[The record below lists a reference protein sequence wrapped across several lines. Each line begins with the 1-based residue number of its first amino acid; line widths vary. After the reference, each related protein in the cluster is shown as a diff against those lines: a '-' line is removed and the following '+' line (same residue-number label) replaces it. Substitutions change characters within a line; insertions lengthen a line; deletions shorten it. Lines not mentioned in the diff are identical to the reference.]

1 MTILPP
7 SLSISLARVEAQLNL
22 VCNRVNI
29 QNNTTMRI
37 NQTVSNVSRTV
48 TRIQTFDDPELRR
61 LTEEALQDIR
71 ATQRAIQDFERE
83 VGRRIQGIGTRLDEI
98 STTFE
103 DGINGIESEIGNK
116 TNQLNN
122 RIDSSKT
129 QINARVD
136 ESRNVIVTR
145 INTFNGEILAEFT
158 GLEALIVGS
167 RALAEQT
174 KALLLVEIGG
184 VAAEIAV
191 VLGLV
196 RVIES
201 IVLYNRRVIQS
212 EAGNTRSQLDTKVQ
226 RTGDRVLNG
235 VTKALQGGFKDLA
248 TKVDAVSK
256 NVADVQKQLDELQKK
271 LPGKVAEEV
280 SLQVVGESYYRW
292 DSVSTY
298 FPTLSFLFREINV
311 EAGPRRTQIKVRL
324 KQRNQEIQDADVA
337 RIEASCAS
345 LDNLQY
351 TYGTL
356 RANYVNHDKRFKTT
370 VFCQDVDNV
379 DRVLKPICDVIGDPY
394 ERQNLSLTAA
404 RSRSNPHRRTT
415 PIAGVGVNSVL
426 YQTTII
432 VKLYKVVL
440 LINGAASPIVIYKS
454 KI

>member
-1 MTILPP
+1 M
-7 SLSISLARVEAQLNL
+7 VY
-22 VCNRVNI
+22 NRVNI

-48 TRIQTFDDPELRR
+48 NRIQTFDDPELRR

-71 ATQRAIQDFERE
+71 ATQRAVQGFERE

-103 DGINGIESEIGNK
+103 DGINGIESEIGDR

-122 RIDSSKT
+122 RIDSSKAQVNT
-129 QINARVD
+129 RVD
-136 ESRNVIVTR
+136 ESRTIIVTR
-145 INTFNGEILAEFT
+145 INTFNGEILAQFA
-158 GLEALIVGS
+158 GLEALIAGS

-174 KALLLVEIGG
+174 KALLLAEIGG

-226 RTGDRVLNG
+226 RTGDRVVNG
-235 VTKALQGGFKDLA
+235 VTKALQSGFKDLA

-256 NVADVQKQLDELQKK
+256 NVTDVQKQLDELQKK

-404 RSRSNPHRRTT
+404 RSRSNPHRRNH
-415 PIAGVGVNSVL
+415 PYSRCGG
-426 YQTTII
+426 QTVYHIRQR
-432 VKLYKVVL
+432 
-440 LINGAASPIVIYKS
+440 
-454 KI
+454 